1 MGNIYFPCSEQLSKQ
16 YNMISVELG
25 WPHRTSGES
34 VVLQYPL
41 KK

>member
-25 WPHRTSGES
+25 WPHVHLGNRWFYST
-34 VVLQYPL
+34 L
-41 KK
+41 